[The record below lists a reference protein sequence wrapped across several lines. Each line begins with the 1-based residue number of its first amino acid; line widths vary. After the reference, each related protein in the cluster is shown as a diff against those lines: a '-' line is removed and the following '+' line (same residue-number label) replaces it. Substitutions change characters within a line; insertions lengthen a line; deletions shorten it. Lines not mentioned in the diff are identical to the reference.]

1 MATYADNHA
10 ARERAGRKRAQDDSL
25 RSLHRQFDLS
35 AGDTRMKYERPSFA
49 VVTASEEFRAGW
61 DRTFGSAKNPK
72 DSDRIFGTTPCEPP
86 VEKPANEPPP
96 SSTAA

>member
-35 AGDTRMKYERPSFA
+35 AGDQHMKYERPSFA
-49 VVTASEEFRAGW
+49 VVTASAEFRAGW
-61 DRTFGSAKNPK
+61 DR
-72 DSDRIFGTTPCEPP
+72 IFGKGDARCEPP
-86 VEKPANEPPP
+86 VEKPTSELPR
-96 SSTAA
+96 SSTAG